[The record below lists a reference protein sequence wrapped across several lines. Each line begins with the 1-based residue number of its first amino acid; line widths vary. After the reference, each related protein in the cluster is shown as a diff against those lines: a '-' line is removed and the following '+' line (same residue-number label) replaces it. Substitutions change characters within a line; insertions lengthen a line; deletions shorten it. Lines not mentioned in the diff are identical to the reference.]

1 MILSSEIFDFL
12 DILAPPELAMDW
24 DNSGLQIGSRRQTV
38 RTVLVALDP
47 FENVCREAMD
57 LGAQLVVTHHPLF
70 FSKPSA
76 ITDETPV
83 GRAATL
89 LIQNGISLYS
99 CHTNMDIASGGVN
112 DVLAEKLGLS
122 NVEVIGAEHLLR
134 RGTVPEQSLPQF
146 LAFVK
151 NALGCP
157 GLRYVDGGK
166 RCARIAVGGG
176 ACAGGFLDAVN
187 AGCDTLVTSD
197 AKYNQF
203 WDAGDYGLNLI
214 DAGHFYTENPVCTVL
229 AAKIQSQ
236 FPELVVKIS
245 EKHHDCMKFL

>member
-1 MILSSEIFDFL
+1 MILSSDIFDFL
-12 DILAPPELAMDW
+12 DTIAPPELAMDW
-24 DNSGLQIGSRRQTV
+24 DNSGLQVGSRRQTV
-38 RTVLVALDP
+38 QKVLVALDP
-47 FENVCREAMD
+47 FEDVCREAID
-57 LGAQLVVTHHPLF
+57 LGAQIVVTHHPLF
-70 FSKPSA
+70 FSKASA
-76 ITDETPV
+76 VTDETPV
-83 GRAATL
+83 GRAAMQ

-99 CHTNMDIASGGVN
+99 CHTNLDIASGGVN
-112 DVLAEKLGLS
+112 DVLAERLGLS
-122 NVEVIGAEHLLR
+122 NVEVIGTEHLLR

-151 NALGCP
+151 SALGCP

-166 RCARIAVGGG
+166 PCARIAVGGG
-176 ACAGGFLDAVN
+176 ACAGEFLDAVN

-214 DAGHFYTENPVCTVL
+214 DAGHFYTENPVCAVL
-229 AAKIQSQ
+229 AAKIQAE

-245 EKHHDCMKFL
+245 EKHHGCMKFL